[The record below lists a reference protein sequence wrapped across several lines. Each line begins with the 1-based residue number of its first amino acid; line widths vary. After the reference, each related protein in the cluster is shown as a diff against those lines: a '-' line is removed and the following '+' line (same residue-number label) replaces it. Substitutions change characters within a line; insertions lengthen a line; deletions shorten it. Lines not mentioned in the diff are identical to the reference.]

1 MKKDIDYNN
10 LPEHIAFIMDGN
22 GRWAKK
28 RMLPHSAGHKAG
40 SETLKAIVEEAE
52 RIGIKYVTVY
62 AFSTENWD
70 RPKEEVDYLM
80 NLMDE
85 FLTDN
90 LSSSQKN
97 NYKIK
102 VIGQRESLRKDLQDK
117 INKLE
122 LNTKDKKGINLIIAI
137 SYGGRDEITRALKE
151 ISRQVVKGAVQLDR
165 IDEALI
171 ARYLDTKDIKDPDL
185 LIRTSGEQRTSNFL
199 IWQSAYSELYFS
211 NKLWPDFNADDLK
224 AAIIDYQ
231 SRERRFG
238 GR

>member
-1 MKKDIDYNN
+1 LKKDIDYNN
-10 LPEHIAFIMDGN
+10 LPEHIAIIMDGN

-52 RIGIKYVTVY
+52 KIGIKYVTVY

-90 LSSSQKN
+90 LSASKKN
-97 NYKIK
+97 NYKIQI
-102 VIGQRESLRKDLQDK
+102 IGQRQRLRKDLQDK
-117 INKLE
+117 IKKLE

-137 SYGGRDEITRALKE
+137 SYGGRDEIARAVKE
-151 ISRQVVKGAVQLDR
+151 ISRQVVKGAIQLDR
-165 IDEALI
+165 IDEALV

-211 NKLWPDFNADDLK
+211 DKLWPDFNADDLK
-224 AAIIDYQ
+224 TAIIDYQ